1 MILCPANRSPLEQIH
16 TVEKGHHI
24 IHFSR
29 EQCGGCPL
37 VGKCP
42 VQERK
47 KFYSLGFSERQA
59 LLARRRQQMGKE
71 EYQEKC
77 RLRAAIEGT
86 VSQFKQR
93 MHNGKL
99 RVRGHKKV
107 RNVIIAMAIAIN
119 FERIWAYM
127 RANGLDLGLFSF
139 LAILLLM
146 LLSGTLGR
154 ARIWGNLTTHW
165 ASVG

>member
-1 MILCPANRSPLEQIH
+1 MPF
-16 TVEKGHHI
+16 KG
-24 IHFSR
+24 SYR
-29 EQCGGCPL
+29 GNSE
-37 VGKCP
+37 P
-42 VQERK
+42 VQAEDAQ
-47 KFYSLGFSERQA
+47 RQV
-59 LLARRRQQMGKE
+59 
-71 EYQEKC
+71 
-77 RLRAAIEGT
+77 EG
-86 VSQFKQR
+86 S
-93 MHNGKL
+93 
-99 RVRGHKKV
+99 GHKKV